1 MGTARMDRID
11 SLLDPDSLM
20 TTERR
25 AMQPDLGWDPTESV
39 GRKIT
44 RLAYHLGGQWL
55 DTARDAPDGRR
66 VEDILSTAVLIH
78 LDATYGTGLR
88 AEADPPGRVLVTDGG
103 EGAPEWARRTV
114 EAGGY
119 PSRQVFALMD
129 IGPVDMA
136 RVGRFRGVPARHGAT
151 MSIVLARGV
160 RHTTRSMFAAKADHT
175 RLDDH
180 ACAWP
185 MPTPGMLAFRTRAAG
200 RPDIV
205 GRIDVELLLG
215 HVRLRA
221 ALHELIGIDIG
232 ETSGDLAAWMRL
244 TPEQQARRA
253 QVLDT
258 LGETLDRIA
267 MNEDAHRLQ
276 ALNIKDRRTGT
287 IAGAF
292 DDKIVV
298 SRQVADLA
306 ARSPLNALFGH
317 VEYDE
322 DIDRAK
328 IHQMEQ
334 EIITAMRHLPQSG
347 RDLTALRVRKLGR
360 YRGNTMG
367 VYSPAH
373 TAIALDDGKA
383 TRNGYSGMSS
393 FLHEWAHHLDHT
405 SVDGTQLSMGAGFR
419 PMLTAVIDD
428 IDTRRD
434 QYPRDFRN
442 YLKTPTEAFA
452 RCFEYWASEIVG
464 VESSLL
470 ADHHTYQT
478 SGRYA
483 AMREH
488 EDLLERTM
496 RTFFPDFQPF
506 DTLDPDQWDH
516 RHSEDKEAHGTA
528 TADDPYAMPEIAPFD
543 YSNAVQPDIFDLL
556 AVDQTAVPH
565 GR

>member
-1 MGTARMDRID
+1 MSATRMERID

-25 AMQPDLGWDPTESV
+25 AQQLDLGWDSTESV

-55 DTARDAPDGRR
+55 DTIHDAPDSRD
-66 VEDILSTAVLIH
+66 VEDTLTAAVLIH
-78 LDATYGTGLR
+78 LDATYGTALR
-88 AEADPPGRVLVTDGG
+88 TEADPAGRVVVTQDG
-103 EGAPEWARRTV
+103 EGSPEWARSAV
-114 EAGGY
+114 AAGGY

-129 IGPVDMA
+129 IGRVDMA

-160 RHTTRSMFAAKADHT
+160 RHTTRSMFAAKADHP

-180 ACAWP
+180 ACSWP
-185 MPTPGMLAFRTRAAG
+185 MPTPGMLAFRTRAVG
-200 RPDIV
+200 RPDIA

-221 ALHELIGIDIG
+221 ALHELTGIDIG
-232 ETSGDLAAWMRL
+232 ERRGELAAWMRM

-258 LGETLDRIA
+258 LGDALDQIA

-306 ARSPLNALFGH
+306 ARSPLNTLFGH

-322 DIDRAK
+322 DIDRGK

-334 EIITAMRHLPQSG
+334 EIITAMCHLPQSG
-347 RDLTALRVRKLGR
+347 QGLTALRVRKLGR

-393 FLHEWAHHLDHT
+393 FMHEWAHHLDHT
-405 SVDGTQLSMGAGFR
+405 SIDGTQLSMAVGFR
-419 PMLTAVIDD
+419 PMLKAVNDD
-428 IDTRRD
+428 IDMRRD
-434 QYPRDFRN
+434 QYSRDFRD

-470 ADHHTYQT
+470 ADHHTYRT
-478 SGRYA
+478 SNRYA
-483 AMREH
+483 AMRGH

-496 RTFFPDFQPF
+496 RAFFPDFQPF

-516 RHSEDKEAHGTA
+516 RRDETEETA

-543 YSNAVQPDIFDLL
+543 YSNAMQPDIFDLL
-556 AVDQTAVPH
+556 AMEDGART
-565 GR
+565 R